1 MQFSL
6 CLLKCPWLCAGSNVQ
21 IPGEVVIL
29 NSVVLPDK
37 ELYAS
42 YKNQII
48 LWPLDVAY
56 SAYKDVIKTG
66 GWFNGA
72 SALYDQFVV
81 SVKFADRSPCVHSTS
96 RLGVARWSR
105 RKIFAQIYVFVNSI
119 SW

>member
-66 GWFNGA
+66 GLMGRLHCMTSLLCLWSLPIDHRVYTVHPDWVLHAG
-72 SALYDQFVV
+72 VV
-81 SVKFADRSPCVHSTS
+81 EKYLLRFTF
-96 RLGVARWSR
+96 L
-105 RKIFAQIYVFVNSI
+105 
-119 SW
+119 